1 MLPAPVSAARELD
14 VDAAPAPQPA
24 ARVGAPAR
32 AAALRRRVG
41 RLPRRSICEG
51 GLGVGRLLHNAG
63 SGRETCRHPE
73 RFPQRGPLRGEKDW
87 LLSPD
92 PFPIEKK
99 FLAELDQLGHRLFVF
114 QRACNQL
121 YQQSIRGKQPE
132 WVARYLDAGKPKEL
146 IEFSR
151 RKEIRENLPR
161 VIRPDLILT
170 DTGYTIA
177 EIDSVPGGNRPDR
190 LAQRNLFEIRHRDH
204 RRRGRNARWISE
216 RASKRWRHRHF
227 TRSGDL
233 SAGDGMDRRALE
245 GRAPSRPGTA
255 QRPSLQQQWRVVA
268 AENYE
273 PQDDRAVYRFF
284 ELFDVPN
291 IPNIDNTLRA
301 SAEGRITITPPIKP
315 YLEEKMWFALFW
327 MQPLR
332 EFWRRELGEKYF
344 IKLQEVI
351 PYSWL
356 LDPTPLPQHAVI
368 PRLEI
373 HDWREAAK
381 FSQKDRDLLLKV
393 SGFSPLGWG
402 SRGITLGSDL
412 AHAEWEKRIDNALAT
427 FESSPTIMQ
436 RFHKGKLFEHRYWD
450 DGGSAAPSGDA
461 DKNAASPPNFNIEQG
476 TARSTLKTMKGRVR
490 LCPYFFVEAD
500 RVKLHGA
507 LATIAPADKKF
518 VHGMRDAILVPSR
531 RENGDVRP
539 VTI

>member
-1 MLPAPVSAARELD
+1 MTL
-14 VDAAPAPQPA
+14 
-24 ARVGAPAR
+24 
-32 AAALRRRVG
+32 AAAEDKLQSI
-41 RLPRRSICEG
+41 RSAFPKEG
-51 GLGVGRLLHNAG
+51 LFA
-63 SGRETCRHPE
+63 
-73 RFPQRGPLRGEKDW
+73 EKDW

-92 PFPIEKK
+92 PFPIEKR

-121 YQQSIRGKQPE
+121 YQLSVKGKQPA
-132 WVARYLDAGKPKEL
+132 WVARYLDAGKPPKL

-151 RKEIRENLPR
+151 RKEIRDDLPR

-170 DTGYTIA
+170 ENGYIIA
-177 EIDSVPGGNRPDR
+177 EIDSVPGGIGLTSWLDQTYSGFDKEIIGDTNGMLDGFHSVLPNGGDIVISLEAATYRPEMEWIAAR
-190 LAQRNLFEIRHRDH
+190 LKDRHRD
-204 RRRGRNARWISE
+204 
-216 RASKRWRHRHF
+216 
-227 TRSGDL
+227 
-233 SAGDGMDRRALE
+233 LE
-245 GRAPSRPGTA
+245 
-255 QRPSLQQQWRVVA
+255 WHVVA

-284 ELFDVPN
+284 ELFDLPN

-301 SAEGRITITPPIKP
+301 NAEGRITITPPMKP

-381 FSQKDRDLLLKV
+381 LSQKDRDLLLKV

-402 SRGITLGSDL
+402 SRGVALGADL
-412 AHAEWEKRIDNALAT
+412 PHAEWEQRIEHALET
-427 FESSPTIMQ
+427 FEQSPTILQ
-436 RFHKGKLFEHRYWD
+436 RFHKGRLFEHRYWD
-450 DGGSAAPSGDA
+450 PESG
-461 DKNAASPPNFNIEQG
+461 E
-476 TARSTLKTMKGRVR
+476 LKTLKGRVR
-490 LCPYFFVEAD
+490 LCPYFFVEQD
-500 RVKLHGA
+500 RVKLRGA
-507 LATIAPADKKF
+507 LATIVPADKKF
-518 VHGMRDAILVPSR
+518 LHGMRDAILAPSQLS
-531 RENGDVRP
+531 DKA
-539 VTI
+539 